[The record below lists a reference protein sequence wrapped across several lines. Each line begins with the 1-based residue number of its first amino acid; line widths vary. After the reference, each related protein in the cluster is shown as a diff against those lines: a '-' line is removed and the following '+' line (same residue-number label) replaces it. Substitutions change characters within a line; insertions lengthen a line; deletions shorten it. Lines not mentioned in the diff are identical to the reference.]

1 MSKPTAVKEEAQENE
16 PIPIPMLMTTSL
28 VNDVAVPPITQS
40 LTTSPSVVFDNLKL
54 KYFHV

>member
-1 MSKPTAVKEEAQENE
+1 MSKHTAVKEEAQENE

-54 KYFHV
+54 